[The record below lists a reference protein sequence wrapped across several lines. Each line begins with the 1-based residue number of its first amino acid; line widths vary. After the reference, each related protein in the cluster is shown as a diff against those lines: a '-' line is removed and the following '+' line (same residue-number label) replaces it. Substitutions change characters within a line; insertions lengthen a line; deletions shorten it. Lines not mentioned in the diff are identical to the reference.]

1 MSGRDDP
8 DPRRLIAAHELAN
21 EFYRSHLTDEP
32 RALAYLRSRGIVAAT
47 AQDKPWT
54 IGYAPR
60 GWVVLREHLRAA
72 GFSDAE
78 LLAAGL
84 VTTARN
90 GNLIDVFRDRVMF
103 PIRDGDGQV
112 VAFTGRDLSGRPGT
126 PKYRN
131 TTSTAIYSKKSVLY
145 GLAEQLRDGG
155 VQPDL
160 VMIVEGP
167 ADVVAVAG
175 LRHSLP
181 DHNHPYVA
189 VAPCGTALTAEQV
202 ALLADAVPSG
212 TPIAAA
218 FDADAAGQG
227 AIDKS
232 YQLLRGW
239 SGPVEAMS
247 LPAGSDPASLIADG
261 PVAAA
266 AALAL
271 ARMPLVDLVAE
282 HRMTPHLNR
291 LQERLD
297 ELARFG
303 RDPSSESFQIR
314 LDALHAVAPLLAEVG
329 DRDAEAAAR
338 LTHQVTL
345 RLDLNPLTVFEA
357 IYPPADDELVDLIGD
372 PEQEPTLDPAALES
386 AAGPAEAGPATPMSG
401 AGFPDPQVVGH
412 QYARTSPTGAAA
424 TWVQH
429 DPSTGHTAW
438 VIAEGAGDTAADR
451 DAAALAGE
459 IAGRVAVLVGAQR
472 AVEIARTAVNAHFAA
487 LGPAQQ
493 GNASI
498 VVLTSFDGNRPV
510 AGRERFTVAWAG
522 DARAYAMTPRW
533 IGPLTIDHTLR
544 GQAGPG
550 APPRAG
556 DGALT
561 ASVRGGAI
569 GVNRID
575 VPVTRIVLSGRSLS
589 AATPAQLR
597 EALERHQPAAG
608 AAALGRLGGPS
619 AVALVVRPRP
629 DRVRDTMTAARLARQ
644 DQGPTTAPGPGKAQS
659 RERARRVALPA
670 APAARR
676 AS

>member
-1 MSGRDDP
+1 MNGRTDP
-8 DPRRLIAAHELAN
+8 DPRRLIAAHEIAT
-21 EFYRSHLTDEP
+21 EFYRSHLTDQP

-47 AQDKPWT
+47 AQDTPWT

-72 GFSDAE
+72 GFTDSE
-78 LLAAGL
+78 LLDAGL
-84 VTTARN
+84 ITKTSN

-103 PIRDGDGQV
+103 PIRDADGQV
-112 VAFTGRDLSGRPGT
+112 VAFTGRDVSGRPGT

-131 TTSTAIYSKKSVLY
+131 TTSTAIYSKKAVLY
-145 GLAEQLRDGG
+145 GLAEQLRDGA
-155 VQPDL
+155 QPDL

-175 LRHSLP
+175 LRPSLP
-181 DHNHPYVA
+181 DRNRPYVA

-232 YQLLRGW
+232 YELLRDW

-247 LPAGSDPASLIADG
+247 FPAGSDPASLIADG
-261 PVAAA
+261 SMAAV

-271 ARMPLVDLVAE
+271 ARTPLVDVVAE
-282 HRMTPHLNR
+282 HRMTPHLDR
-291 LQERLD
+291 LRQRLA

-314 LDALHAVAPLLAEVG
+314 LDALRAVAPLLAEVG
-329 DRDAEAAAR
+329 DRDAVAAAR

-357 IYPPADDELVDLIGD
+357 IYPPGDDDLIGD
-372 PEQEPTLDPAALES
+372 PGQAPAPDAAAVES
-386 AAGPAEAGPATPMSG
+386 AAGAATPMSG
-401 AGFPDPQVVGH
+401 AGFPDPEAVGH
-412 QYARTSPTGAAA
+412 QYARTSSSGAAA
-424 TWVQH
+424 TWVEH
-429 DPSTGHTAW
+429 DPGTGHTAW

-459 IAGRVAVLVGAQR
+459 VAGRVAVLVGARR
-472 AVEIARTAVNAHFAA
+472 AVEIARTAVNTHFAA
-487 LGPAQQ
+487 LGAAHQ

-498 VVLTSFDGNRPV
+498 VVLTSFDGDRPV

-544 GQAGPG
+544 GRAGPG
-550 APPRAG
+550 APTRPG

-597 EALERHQPAAG
+597 EALERQQPAAG
-608 AAALGRLGGPS
+608 AAALSRLGGPAA
-619 AVALVVRPRP
+619 AVLVVRPRP
-629 DRVRDTMTAARLARQ
+629 DRVRDAMNAARLARQ
-644 DQGPTTAPGPGKAQS
+644 DQGPTTAPAS
-659 RERARRVALPA
+659 ARAALRERPRRAALPA
-670 APAARR
+670 AAAAQRN
-676 AS
+676 S